1 MSEKDAPSIDGAVF
15 YADGGAKPNP
25 GPAGFGIFG
34 YHYSHTLGKRG
45 TGLSTHVLTNAG
57 FVFKTPKDT
66 ELAEAVA
73 SGEKVVLESD
83 GAVYTIDQVAPS
95 ATERTYTDGEGI
107 TRQSDIFIVQPV
119 AYVSGLAS
127 FTGPTSTNNLA
138 ELSAVLGVLRHCIEH
153 KIPVINIYADSRY
166 VVNGITDP
174 RYMQTWKHNGWKRE
188 DGAQIKNMDVW
199 QLVADAMDTLVLA
212 GAVVTVAWIRS
223 HSGFL
228 GNVIA
233 DELATIGRTYGKN
246 NTQINHLTEHPVDG
260 YWKKTHEKH
269 PLLNYRH
276 VYFSTNKN
284 QIKSGQYYIGGHGED
299 ADYGVPLTSSSFG
312 IVFLDKDDPYIEV
325 VRNTHADRD
334 MPAEC
339 IAHIRL
345 DELYRDR
352 MVNYLQTYGRNAL
365 ILPEPNSQ
373 HIFTPGGEALCSDFR
388 PIPLAYKGYLVF
400 EMMHSVYNDYLKSA
414 PHQCVTDITSHFYKT
429 DDKGKQSLREE
440 MVVGTPSIKAVIR
453 APIAAGDVEADL
465 VLTLDSDLPDRNS
478 LKRLE
483 TRSPVIYA
491 VTWPESPT
499 FYRLAIVIK
508 CADGHG
514 IWCNPYTNMRPIK
527 LA

>member
-1 MSEKDAPSIDGAVF
+1 MSKTDAPQVDGAVF

-25 GPAGFGIFG
+25 GPAGSGIFG

-45 TGLSTHVLTNAG
+45 TGLSSHVLTNAG

-66 ELAEAVA
+66 ELAEAVN
-73 SGEKVVLESD
+73 GDDKVQLEME
-83 GAVYTIDQVAPS
+83 GAVRIEEVAPNFDNRVITVEG
-95 ATERTYTDGEGI
+95 ATI
-107 TRQSDIFIVQPV
+107 KSDVYIVQPLS
-119 AYVSGLAS
+119 YFTGLTS
-127 FTGPTSTNNLA
+127 FTDGTATNNVA
-138 ELSAVLGVLRHCIEH
+138 ELFAVLRVLQHCVEN
-153 KIPVINIYADSRY
+153 KIPVVNIYADSRY
-166 VVNGITDP
+166 VVNGIMDP
-174 RYMQTWKHNGWKRE
+174 RYLQTWKGNGWRRE
-188 DGAQIKNMDVW
+188 DGQQIKNVELW
-199 QLVADAMDTLVLA
+199 QQVAEAVDSLFLA
-212 GAVVTVAWIRS
+212 GCIFNVAWIRG

-246 NTQINHLTEHPVDG
+246 KTQISHLTEHAVDG
-260 YWKKTHEKH
+260 YWKKAYEKH
-269 PLLNYRH
+269 PLLNYRS

-284 QIKSGQYYIGGHGED
+284 EIKEGVYYTGGHGD
-299 ADYGVPLTSSSFG
+299 DTDYGVPLTSNSFA
-312 IVFLDKDDPYIEV
+312 VVYLDKSDPYIEV

-339 IAHIRL
+339 IAHVRL
-345 DELYRDR
+345 DQLFKDR
-352 MVNYLQTYGRNAL
+352 MVNYLETYGKNAL

-373 HIFTPGGEALCSDFR
+373 HIFTPGDEPLCSDFR

-400 EMMHSVYNDYLKSA
+400 EMMKSVYADYMKGAS
-414 PHQCVTDITSHFYKT
+414 HQCVTDITDIFYRT
-429 DDKGKQSLREE
+429 DNSGKKSLREE
-440 MVVGTPSIKAVIR
+440 LVVGTPSIKVKVK
-453 APIAAGDVEADL
+453 APVVEGDVEADL

-483 TRSPVIYA
+483 SKGTTISV

-527 LA
+527 LPE